1 MQLTLAGRDF
11 YLDGLV
17 LECILSNFTARGL
30 AIISEVSRCLRAPA
44 QLAAHRSLVLLVQ
57 QLQSSLLRHCQ
68 RGSWIGQLADWE
80 AVAAA
85 NVLWLQAEEA
95 HTASVKQGDD
105 DHLVRRVHDLSGR
118 GNWASSQLASRMPIL
133 RPNLLNGHAAF
144 EFEGSSVLKTRPFSK
159 PLQQPITLVI
169 VGRARG
175 DTTMVDSLTPQSARF
190 ELCHGYP
197 SGWHP
202 SPEICMTASGHDSSP
217 RQSMRGSTRSMG
229 DWHIYTAIYDHKRS
243 EIFVDGYCEGSA
255 KSVGANELDGL
266 SIGCD
271 HNGVFFLTGSVAEI
285 RLYNCHLP
293 AEQRV
298 QTEAALA
305 HRYGLAYSSA
315 PAPPA
320 YTASR
325 PLARFGCAPRSL
337 RASHH
342 D

>member
-118 GNWASSQLASRMPIL
+118 GNWASSQLASRMPVL

-175 DTTMVDSLTPQSARF
+175 DTTMVDSLTPQYAAQCRSSSRR
-190 ELCHGYP
+190 P
-197 SGWHP
+197 HP
-202 SPEICMTASGHDSSP
+202 HAPLRPPPIPCSTPPIPVPP
-217 RQSMRGSTRSMG
+217 RAFACVLHAWGMR
-229 DWHIYTAIYDHKRS
+229 
-243 EIFVDGYCEGSA
+243 V
-255 KSVGANELDGL
+255 
-266 SIGCD
+266 
-271 HNGVFFLTGSVAEI
+271 
-285 RLYNCHLP
+285 
-293 AEQRV
+293 RV
-298 QTEAALA
+298 
-305 HRYGLAYSSA
+305 RVIKG
-315 PAPPA
+315 
-320 YTASR
+320 
-325 PLARFGCAPRSL
+325 
-337 RASHH
+337 
-342 D
+342 